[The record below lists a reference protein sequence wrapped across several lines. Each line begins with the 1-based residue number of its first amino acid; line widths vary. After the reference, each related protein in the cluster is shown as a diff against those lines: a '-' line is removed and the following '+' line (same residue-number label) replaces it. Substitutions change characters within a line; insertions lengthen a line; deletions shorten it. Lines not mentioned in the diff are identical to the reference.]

1 MGAGGP
7 AGAGPAAVLD
17 VAAGRA
23 APDGPGVGTGA
34 GGDGGAGPGRVGDHR
49 AAADGPGAAGGPAL
63 AGDRRHARAGAG
75 RGAQPAGAAA
85 DAWPRAGGPACC
97 STTGRRQR
105 PRSRPSAERWP
116 ARARPPRA
124 RSARRSIAWAGPGCV
139 WTSHTP
145 GCCTVNGCAVGG
157 AGVRR
162 AISFAAR
169 VMSSTLSAPESSPSG
184 RWCFPGPRLA
194 ARWHRPCRI
203 ACAPRD
209 RPQPGRP
216 DRRRRTHR
224 NREGHTGDRPDLPAG
239 PGRRGHPPS
248 RAGTNTG
255 KDCPHLVSRG
265 PARPPVPG
273 PPVGQASSQ
282 PYRATQPTT
291 GRQPTTS
298 EAICRFRLS
307 SCPGTADTAQPAA
320 ATRNSRA
327 ETPVRDTFTHSG

>member
-1 MGAGGP
+1 MIWPWALPGHRMPLPAGHLPGAGGVVSRPGLFKRLEAP
-7 AGAGPAAVLD
+7 ARVTVASAPPGSGKTVLLRSWAGE
-17 VAAGRA
+17 AGLAERA
-23 APDGPGVGTGA
+23 AWVPVGRQERDRSGSGCRCWA
-34 GGDGGAGPGRVGDHR
+34 RCARRPRGRDWCRGDGGAGPGRVGDHR

-63 AGDRRHARAGAG
+63 AGDRRNARAGAG

-97 STTGRRQR
+97 STTRRRQR

-184 RWCFPGPRLA
+184 RWCFPGSRLA
-194 ARWHRPCRI
+194 A
-203 ACAPRD
+203 
-209 RPQPGRP
+209 
-216 DRRRRTHR
+216 
-224 NREGHTGDRPDLPAG
+224 
-239 PGRRGHPPS
+239 
-248 RAGTNTG
+248 
-255 KDCPHLVSRG
+255 
-265 PARPPVPG
+265 
-273 PPVGQASSQ
+273 
-282 PYRATQPTT
+282 
-291 GRQPTTS
+291 
-298 EAICRFRLS
+298 
-307 SCPGTADTAQPAA
+307 
-320 ATRNSRA
+320 
-327 ETPVRDTFTHSG
+327 